1 MSKNELTEQELVK
14 RCQKGDPEAQE
25 ALYKLLAPKLY
36 AVCLTY
42 LKNKE
47 DAADVLQDAFI
58 KIFTKIRMYKR
69 DGSLEAW
76 ARRITVNTI
85 IDFIRKRRATTEFIE
100 AIDPGDVEI
109 SSQLPGIIEQLE
121 AKELQEIIQQLP
133 EGARVAFLMHAVE
146 GYSHEEIAKELG
158 ISVGTSKSQVARARK
173 LLQQMI
179 KERWN
184 AKQRKN

>member
-1 MSKNELTEQELVK
+1 MKELTEEEIIRGCK
-14 RCQKGDPEAQE
+14 NGDPQAQE
-25 ALYKLLAPKLY
+25 SLYKLLAPKLY

-47 DAADVLQDAFI
+47 DAADILQEAFI
-58 KIFTKIRMYKR
+58 KIFTKINMYKKN
-69 DGSLEAW
+69 GSLEAW

-85 IDFIRKRRATTEFIE
+85 IDFIRKRKSTTEFIE

-121 AKELQEIIQQLP
+121 AKELQEMIQQLP

-173 LLQQMI
+173 LLQKMI

-184 AKQRKN
+184 AKR

>member
-1 MSKNELTEQELVK
+1 MKELTEQEIIK
-14 RCQKGDPEAQE
+14 GCQRGDPEAQE
-25 ALYKLLAPKLY
+25 TLYKMLAPKLY
-36 AVCLTY
+36 GVCLTY
-42 LKNKE
+42 LKDKE
-47 DAADVLQDAFI
+47 DAADVLQEAFI
-58 KIFTKIRMYKR
+58 KIFTKIHMYKK

-85 IDFIRKRRATTEFIE
+85 IDFIRKKKATTEFIE

-121 AKELQEIIQQLP
+121 AKELREIIQQLP

-146 GYSHEEIAKELG
+146 GYSHEEISKELG
-158 ISVGTSKSQVARARK
+158 ISIGTSKSQVARARK

-179 KERWN
+179 KEKWN
-184 AKQRKN
+184 ARQRKN